1 MSQQDHKYPAASRPK
16 PWRKGRCSME
26 SDHCAKNQPDESIF
40 IGNFLEDLSP
50 RPNAST
56 RISSESTATAL
67 MMPHFTNNDSDT
79 TTPRLCHTYGSVQSE
94 ITASTAA
101 RSDSLAS
108 ARNSSTP
115 QEQALQGLRDDD
127 TTSQSRQKRRSHTKS
142 RLGCIDCKARKVKVS

>member
-1 MSQQDHKYPAASRPK
+1 MA
-16 PWRKGRCSME
+16 

-40 IGNFLEDLSP
+40 VGNFLEDWLTLPDWEDLSP

-67 MMPHFTNNDSDT
+67 MMPHFTNNDSGAT
-79 TTPRLCHTYGSVQSE
+79 IPRLFHTYRNVESK

-115 QEQALQGLRDDD
+115 HEQALHGLRDDD
-127 TTSQSRQKRRSHTKS
+127 TTSQSRLKRRSHTKS